1 MQKDLDWECQLRLCL
16 YIFTKSMVSPVWC
29 VWWAETVFIHHY
41 KELGVTCVV
50 RVVG

>member
-1 MQKDLDWECQLRLCL
+1 MPAKVVPVHL
-16 YIFTKSMVSPVWC
+16 MVSPVWC
-29 VWWAETVFIHHY
+29 VWWAEIVSIHHY